1 MKNYKKIEQNI
12 KIINNDK
19 NYNNNFF
26 NVICK
31 LEGTWVNDNNQV
43 IFWIRFFNPIILGN
57 RTELDYELKD
67 LKESDYIFEKIL
79 CSAINYNGAIIT
91 GRRHS
96 DCYKSLKSILEVES
110 YSNINFDLADR
121 EHQGFLTT
129 FNRFVD
135 RKEAYKIAKAQN
147 QIKYGFDATENG
159 EESIL
164 ISENLFNPEIE

>member
-1 MKNYKKIEQNI
+1 MRYI
-12 KIINNDK
+12 KIINSNLLDIV
-19 NYNNNFF
+19 NHTCIVSGFYF
-26 NVICK
+26 NELLVIEK
-31 LEGTWVNDNNQV
+31 DNNIYCENYIYCEKYNSKLYV
-43 IFWIRFFNPIILGN
+43 LGAK
-57 RTELDYELKD
+57 E

-110 YSNINFDLADR
+110 YSNINFELPDR